1 MPIDIE
7 LKTLKI
13 MLAIE
18 QEGSFAKAAK
28 ILYISQP
35 ALTQHIK
42 RIESALSF
50 PLYKRENGK
59 CLPTEPAKVLLKEG
73 KSLLSQYN
81 SMLKKMENV
90 ANSKITD
97 IQLGWPEGY
106 TVHYLNKI
114 LSSASQLNLLNVTVT
129 ENSVEVLINLLLQK
143 KLTLLFLPAIYHHPD
158 LLYSTIRR
166 EEFYL
171 AIPKNHIANSLI
183 MENNQTNY
191 ADLSK
196 LKDMPFI
203 SLYANAYKEFI
214 KPLFL
219 EAGYKPKVIFRCANW
234 NNGHS
239 LVENGLGLSIV
250 PYWFAE
256 KGHEKINYYHIQSS
270 CRTYRNFACVLHR
283 SQLVPPELQTFIDYV
298 KNTYGDENAYKPFNY
313 SILSEKL

>member
-28 ILYISQP
+28 ILYTTQP
-35 ALTQHIK
+35 ALTKYIK

-50 PLYKRENGK
+50 PLYNRENGK
-59 CLPTEPAKVLLKEG
+59 CIPTEPAKILLTEG
-73 KSLLSQYN
+73 KLLLSQYN

-97 IQLGWPEGY
+97 IELGWPDGY
-106 TVHYLNKI
+106 AVNYLDRI
-114 LSSASQLNLLNVTVT
+114 MSSASHLNSLNVTIT
-129 ENSVEVLINLLLQK
+129 EGSVETLINLLLQK
-143 KLTLLFLPAIYHHPD
+143 KLTLLFVPAVYYHPD
-158 LLYSTIRR
+158 LLYSTILH

-171 AIPKNHIANSLI
+171 AVPKNHIANSLI
-183 MENNQTNY
+183 MENSLANY

-196 LKDMPFI
+196 IKGMPFI
-203 SLYANAYKEFI
+203 SLYAKAYEEFI
-214 KPLFL
+214 KPLFH
-219 EAGYKPKVIFRCANW
+219 EAGYKPNVIIKCTSW
-234 NNGHS
+234 DSSHS

-256 KGHEKINYYHIQSS
+256 KGHEKINYYHIQSN
-270 CRTYRNFACVLHR
+270 CRTYRIFACVLHR
-283 SQLVPPELQTFIDYV
+283 SQLISPELQSFIDYV
-298 KNTYGDENAYKPFNY
+298 KNIYGDQDAYMPFNY